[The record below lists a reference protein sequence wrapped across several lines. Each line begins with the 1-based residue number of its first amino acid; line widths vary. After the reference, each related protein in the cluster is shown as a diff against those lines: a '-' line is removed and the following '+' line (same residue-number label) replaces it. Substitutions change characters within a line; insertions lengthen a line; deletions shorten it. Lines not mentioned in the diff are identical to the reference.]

1 MMMRMRRTG
10 EEIPGAFE
18 GGGARED
25 QAEDGWADRGCIVW
39 RKTESLL
46 VCSRSC
52 PDDPQGNIVDYRTL
66 IAKRYL
72 TSPRSVSLI
81 SRITAISAAGVAL
94 GVAAL
99 IVVLSVLNGFF
110 EFVRDMLVSY
120 DPHVRIVSVEERAFE
135 PDDSLTAVV
144 ASWPGV
150 QSASPYVEGKAM
162 LLHDSRADVNK
173 VVIVRGIDPTALTQ
187 EDGVVSGTT
196 FGQFSVDRVDG
207 RPGIVMGRRLGER
220 LLISPGGGSAPP
232 SRVALLSA
240 PAIERMYTRVL
251 SSSPIRQFEVR
262 GLFQLE
268 TVFDESHVFV
278 GLSEAQSLFRMGR
291 SVSGIDV
298 RLAELDDTAEY
309 QAWLRERIDTDK
321 YEVLTWYDLQKSLY
335 DVMQL
340 EKWGAS
346 LVLFLIVIVAA
357 FNIVGSLTMIVIEKR
372 RDVGALRAMGVAAR
386 DIRRIFLTEGAL
398 IGGVGAGSGLVL
410 GLLLAWL
417 QMEFGLVSLPGSD
430 SFLIDAYPVSIRL
443 FDVALVSLSAIGLCV
458 LAAWYPAHRAAAI
471 EPATALRSDG

>member
-1 MMMRMRRTG
+1 M
-10 EEIPGAFE
+10 
-18 GGGARED
+18 
-25 QAEDGWADRGCIVW
+25 
-39 RKTESLL
+39 
-46 VCSRSC
+46 
-52 PDDPQGNIVDYRTL
+52 DYRTL

-120 DPHVRIVSVEERAFE
+120 DPHVRIVSVEERGLIA
-135 PDDSLTAVV
+135 DDDLMAIVWQ
-144 ASWPGV
+144 APGV
-150 QSASPYVEGKAM
+150 RSVAPFIEGKAM
-162 LLHDSRADVNK
+162 LLHESQSDVNK
-173 VVIVRGIDPTALTQ
+173 VVIVRGVDEASLPV
-187 EDGVVSGTT
+187 EDGVVAGTT
-196 FGQFSVDRVDG
+196 YGTFDVDRVDG
-207 RPGIVMGRRLGER
+207 RPGIVLGRRLGER
-220 LLISPGGGSAPP
+220 LLLSPGGGSAPP

-240 PAIERMYTRVL
+240 PAIERMYSRVL

-278 GLSEAQSLFRMGR
+278 GLTEAQSLFRTGR
-291 SVSGIDV
+291 SVSGIDI
-298 RLAELDDTAEY
+298 RLEDLEQADEAKTWLTGRLDPDRFRVE
-309 QAWLRERIDTDK
+309 
-321 YEVLTWYDLQKSLY
+321 TWYDLQRSLY

-346 LVLFLIVIVAA
+346 VVLLLIVVVAA

-372 RDVGALRAMGVAAR
+372 RDVGALRALGVSAA
-386 DIRRIFLTEGAL
+386 DIRHIFLLEGVL
-398 IGGVGAGSGLVL
+398 IGTVGAGAGAAL
-410 GLLLAWL
+410 GLLVAWA
-417 QMEFGLVSLPGSD
+417 QMTFGLIGLPGSEN
-430 SFLIDAYPVSIRL
+430 FLIDAYPVVIRWTDIIL
-443 FDVALVSLSAIGLCV
+443 ITGSATALCV

-471 EPATALRSDG
+471 DPAVALRSEG

>member
-1 MMMRMRRTG
+1 M
-10 EEIPGAFE
+10 
-18 GGGARED
+18 
-25 QAEDGWADRGCIVW
+25 
-39 RKTESLL
+39 
-46 VCSRSC
+46 
-52 PDDPQGNIVDYRTL
+52 DYRTL

-110 EFVRDMLVSY
+110 KFVRDMLVSY

-135 PDDSLTAVV
+135 LDDSLMTMV
-144 ASWPGV
+144 ARWPGV

-173 VVIVRGIDPTALTQ
+173 VVVVRGIDPVAMTTN
-187 EDGVVSGTT
+187 DGVVAGTT
-196 FGQFSVDRVDG
+196 FGEFSVERVDG
-207 RPGIVMGRRLGER
+207 RPGLVMGRRLGER

-278 GLSEAQSLFRMGR
+278 GLPEAQSLFRMGR
-291 SVSGIDV
+291 SISGIDV
-298 RLAELDDTAEY
+298 RLNHLDDTADY
-309 QAWLRERIDTDK
+309 KAWLEERIDSDR

-357 FNIVGSLTMIVIEKR
+357 FNIIGSLTMIVIEKR
-372 RDVGALRAMGVAAR
+372 RDVGALRAMGVSAR
-386 DIRRIFLTEGAL
+386 NIRRIFLTEGAL
-398 IGGVGAGSGLVL
+398 IGGVGAGIGLCL
-410 GLLLAWL
+410 GLLFAWL
-417 QMEFGLVSLPGSD
+417 QLQYGFVSLPGSEN
-430 SFLIDAYPVSIRL
+430 FLIDAYPVSIRL
-443 FDVALVSLSAIGLCV
+443 LDLSVVTLSAVGLCV

>member
-1 MMMRMRRTG
+1 MFTLG
-10 EEIPGAFE
+10 PAPH
-18 GGGARED
+18 AS
-25 QAEDGWADRGCIVW
+25 Q
-39 RKTESLL
+39 T
-46 VCSRSC
+46 
-52 PDDPQGNIVDYRTL
+52 PDFAVNKVDYRTL

-110 EFVRDMLVSY
+110 DFVRGMLVSY
-120 DPHVRIVSVEERAFE
+120 DPHVRIVSVEERGFE
-135 PDDSLTAVV
+135 PDDSLMAVV
-144 ASWPGV
+144 AAWPGV

-162 LLHDSRADVNK
+162 LLHDSRSDVNK
-173 VVIVRGIDPTALTQ
+173 VVVVRGIDASALT
-187 EDGVVSGTT
+187 EDDGVVAGTT

-207 RPGIVMGRRLGER
+207 RPGLVMGKRLGER
-220 LLISPGGGSAPP
+220 LLISPGGGSAPA

-291 SVSGIDV
+291 SISGVDV
-298 RLAELDDTAEY
+298 RLTELDETEAYRD
-309 QAWLRERIDTDK
+309 WLVERIDTER

-340 EKWGAS
+340 EKLGAS

-357 FNIVGSLTMIVIEKR
+357 FNIIGSLTMIVIEKR

-398 IGGVGAGSGLVL
+398 IGGVGAGVGLAL
-410 GLLLAWL
+410 GLLLSWL
-417 QMEFGLVSLPGSD
+417 QLQFGIVSLPGSEN
-430 SFLIDAYPVSIRL
+430 FLIDAYPVSIRFL
-443 FDVALVSLSAIGLCV
+443 DLSIVTFSAVGLCI

-471 EPATALRSDG
+471 EPAVALRSDG

>member
-1 MMMRMRRTG
+1 MWRCRCKRRRG
-10 EEIPGAFE
+10 RPDNRDGSSSQNRIDPGLFTQ
-18 GGGARED
+18 G
-25 QAEDGWADRGCIVW
+25 QTSPSIISDRPSH
-39 RKTESLL
+39 TL
-46 VCSRSC
+46 
-52 PDDPQGNIVDYRTL
+52 DYRTL
-66 IAKRYL
+66 IARRYL

-120 DPHVRIVSVEERAFE
+120 DPHVRIVSVEERGFI
-135 PDDSLTAVV
+135 PGDSLM
-144 ASWPGV
+144 ASLVEWPGV
-150 QSASPYVEGKAM
+150 VSAAPYVEGKAM

-173 VVIVRGIDPTALTQ
+173 VVIVRGIDPSSIDSD
-187 EDGVVSGTT
+187 EGVVAGTT
-196 FGQFSVDRVDG
+196 FGSFDVNRVDG
-207 RPGIVMGRRLGER
+207 RPGLVMGRRLGER
-220 LLISPGGGSAPP
+220 LLISPGGGSVPP

-278 GLSEAQSLFRMGR
+278 DLPEAQSLFQMG
-291 SVSGIDV
+291 SAVSGIDI
-298 RLAELDDTAEY
+298 RLKNLDNTAAYSE
-309 QAWLRERIDTDK
+309 WLSTRIDAER

-346 LVLFLIVIVAA
+346 IVLFLIVIVAA
-357 FNIVGSLTMIVIEKR
+357 FNIIGSLTMIVIEKR
-372 RDVGALRAMGVAAR
+372 RDVGALRAMGVSAR
-386 DIRRIFLTEGAL
+386 NIRRIFLTEGAL
-398 IGGVGAGSGLVL
+398 IGVTGAGAGLVL
-410 GLLLAWL
+410 GLFVSWL
-417 QMEFGLVSLPGSD
+417 QLRFGIVSLPGSD
-430 SFLIDAYPVSIRL
+430 SFLIDAYPVSIQWVDL
-443 FDVALVSLSAIGLCV
+443 VIVTGSALILCV
-458 LAAWYPAHRAAAI
+458 LAAWYPAHRASSI
-471 EPATALRSDG
+471 EPAVALRMDG